1 MAKARKKKK
10 KKEFRARLVPFVLF
24 LIAAGLVFCGRHE
37 LLWGV
42 KGYLL
47 DEIDFYR
54 IESQS
59 DLPPSGESRV
69 RPAEVVGIPDYKNTP
84 RFPTE
89 GRTLTCY
96 RMVNFGNRL
105 CVCTER
111 GLASP
116 KAIDEIIKVRTL
128 RGRLESLTRSP
139 MDESLRGIF
148 LKTGSIRLAEDA
160 FLLYEDPTPLPSK
173 VKTGFLSFLL
183 ILCCLSAYRL
193 IQ

>member
-1 MAKARKKKK
+1 MAKARKNKKK
-10 KKEFRARLVPFVLF
+10 SRGRLIPFLLF
-24 LIAAGLVFCGRHE
+24 LVAAGLVFCGRHE

-59 DLPPSGESRV
+59 DLPPSVGARV
-69 RPAEVVGIPDYKNTP
+69 RPAEVAGIPDYKNAP
-84 RFPTE
+84 RFPNE

-105 CVCTER
+105 CVCTEK
-111 GLASP
+111 GLKSP

-128 RGRLESLTRSP
+128 RGRLESLTKSR
-139 MDESLRGIF
+139 MNDSLRSLF
-148 LKTGSIRLAEDA
+148 LKSGGIHLAEDA

-173 VKTGFLSFLL
+173 VKVGFLFFCV

-193 IQ
+193 IK